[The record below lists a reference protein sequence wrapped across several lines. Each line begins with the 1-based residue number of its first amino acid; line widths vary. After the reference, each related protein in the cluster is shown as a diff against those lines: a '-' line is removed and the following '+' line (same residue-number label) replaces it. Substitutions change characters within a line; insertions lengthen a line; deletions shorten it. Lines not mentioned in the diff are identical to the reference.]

1 MTTHTTTTGAGVLV
15 WEAEMRLA
23 ADDVL
28 TGNNRD
34 SRREKIRKTRAI
46 RTVAEA
52 TARYRRAPHLDR
64 ARIVIDVDY
73 PDRLRRDIHNL
84 HWTVKPLVDGLT
96 RAGLLPDDDDHHLDG
111 ITLQPTGRLS
121 PKILGQRTY
130 TFHIHLYKDQQKET
144 PS

>member
-1 MTTHTTTTGAGVLV
+1 MTTNAITTGAGVLV
-15 WEAEMRLA
+15 WEAPMRLA
-23 ADDVL
+23 AADVL
-28 TGNNRD
+28 TGNGRD
-34 SRREKIRKTRAI
+34 GRREKTRKTRAI

-52 TARYRRAPHLDR
+52 TARYRRAPHLNR

-73 PDRLRRDIHNL
+73 PDHRRRDIHNL

-96 RAGLLPDDDDHHLDG
+96 RAGLLPDDDDRHLDG

-130 TFHIHLYKDQQKET
+130 TFHIHVYQEPQ
-144 PS
+144 P